1 MEKPLVSVLLPSYN
15 HARFVESAVR
25 SVMEQQG
32 VSFEL
37 IVIDDGSTD
46 DSPQI
51 LEALQ
56 KELGFRYIHR
66 ENRGLVRTLNELLSL
81 ANGKYFCSFSSDD
94 RMAPGRLAVQS
105 AYLESHP

>member
-81 ANGKYFCSFSSDD
+81 AN
-94 RMAPGRLAVQS
+94 
-105 AYLESHP
+105 